1 MTLSEMMRKLCSCFI
16 RKYRFPS
23 GTIVYGDGKNL
34 QIGKNVSFGGRVVL
48 FGTAPIEIGD
58 NTMIALNTVI
68 HTSTHDYADHP
79 MWCKRIDRPVKIGS
93 HVWIGA
99 CAIILPG
106 IIIEDYAVIGAGS
119 VVTAN
124 VPLGAIVAGNP
135 ARIMR
140 FREPDS
146 YMREL
151 QIQERNQSSIVSGG
165 YVEKYSRNM
174 AAIK

>member
-1 MTLSEMMRKLCSCFI
+1 MTLSEMIRKLCSYFI
-16 RKYRFPS
+16 RKYRFPT

-68 HTSTHDYADHP
+68 HTSTHDYTDHP

-106 IIIEDYAVIGAGS
+106 VIVEDYSVIGSGS

-135 ARIMR
+135 AKIIRY
-140 FREPDS
+140 REPAS
-146 YMREL
+146 YAKEPK
-151 QIQERNQSSIVSGG
+151 ITEWSQSCIVSEGFL
-165 YVEKYSRNM
+165 EKYSK
-174 AAIK
+174 I

>member
-1 MTLSEMMRKLCSCFI
+1 MPLADVIRTFCSPFI
-16 RKYRFPS
+16 KKYRFPS

-34 QIGKNVSFGGRVVL
+34 TIGKNVSFGGRVVL

-68 HTSTHDYADHP
+68 HTSTHDYNDHP

-106 IIIEDYAVIGAGS
+106 VVVDDYAVIGSGS

-124 VPLGAIVAGNP
+124 VPRGAIVAGNP
-135 ARIMR
+135 ARIVR
-140 FREPDS
+140 FREPAS
-146 YMREL
+146 YLREPL
-151 QIQERNQSSIVSGG
+151 ITEWSEAHLIAEG
-165 YVEKYSRNM
+165 YLDKSCRKTAN
-174 AAIK
+174 